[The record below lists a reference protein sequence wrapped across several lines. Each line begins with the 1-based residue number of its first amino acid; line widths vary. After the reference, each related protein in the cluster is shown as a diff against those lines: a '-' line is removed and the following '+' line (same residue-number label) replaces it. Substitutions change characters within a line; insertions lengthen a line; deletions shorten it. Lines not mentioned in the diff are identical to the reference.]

1 MKEFY
6 ENLKKKRQ
14 EKGISLEE
22 IHQKSRLA
30 LGYLK
35 AIEAGEIEKLPEG
48 YERIYIK
55 RYAKEVGLDE
65 DEVLRDFDLMSGRI
79 KQPETP
85 PPPKEPKK
93 TIILDDEEPPALM
106 IPAQVSSPEKHK
118 VFDNLNLD
126 RIHKIFWIGLG
137 AIVLLGAAYFTYR
150 QYIVQQE
157 SQNLEIT
164 EITIPKM
171 LETLQSPEDTLKVQV
186 SADSSRFLN
195 ATPRLIVE
203 LRALERIWIREI
215 IDSRDTSD
223 FILTAGLRHS
233 SEAVQQVQL
242 LLGRADGVEIWLNGN
257 NLGTVGK
264 KDQVAYLLLTE
275 EGIVQQRIRNVTAQK
290 TNPAARPGEAPADSL
305 N

>member
-6 ENLKKKRQ
+6 ENLKKKRK

-35 AIEAGEIEKLPEG
+35 AIEAGEVEKLPEG

-55 RYAKEVGLDE
+55 RYAKEIGLDDE
-65 DEVLRDFDLMSGRI
+65 EVLRDFDLMSGRI
-79 KQPETP
+79 KQPEPP

-93 TIILDDEEPPALM
+93 PLVLGDEDPLPAALPQPGS
-106 IPAQVSSPEKHK
+106 PAKRR
-118 VFDNLNLD
+118 VFENLNLD
-126 RIHKIFWIGLG
+126 RVHRVFWVGLA
-137 AIVLLGAAYFTYR
+137 AIVLIGAAYFTYR
-150 QYIVQQE
+150 QYMIQKE
-157 SQNLEIT
+157 KQNLEIT

-171 LETLQSPEDTLKVQV
+171 LETLQPPPETPKVQF
-186 SADSSRFLN
+186 SGDSSRFIN
-195 ATPRLIVE
+195 MTPRLIVE

-215 IDSRDTSD
+215 IDSRDTTD
-223 FILTAGLRHS
+223 FILTAGLRRS
-233 SEAVQQVQL
+233 VEAVQQVQL

-257 NLGTVGK
+257 NLGIVGK
-264 KDQVAYLLLTE
+264 KEQVAYLLLTE
-275 EGIVQQRIRNVTAQK
+275 EGIAQQRLRNVTAQK
-290 TNPAARPGEAPADSL
+290 APPAVSGDASADSL